1 MKEDLKYEVIMYD
14 DYKEDAFMIIKDENT
29 TSLFADRRYEPIFQ
43 ALRTGPLTVKDLVRR
58 YNEIV
63 FKIVGKMDLS
73 KSEKIDLRDKMYRQE
88 KTIYKYLNKLES
100 HGIITPAG
108 KRFLRGKTAAETLY
122 GRTAKLF
129 YFSDETKKD
138 DLFEE
143 MKLALPIVSK
153 VLSLKQ
159 NNEVISTE
167 CLFKFL
173 TKIFTHLDIERTEM
187 MEKYSEELATMEE
200 EIDYNKLR
208 LALRILE
215 YLFVILKSEEF
226 KKDLQKCY
234 QK

>member
-1 MKEDLKYEVIMYD
+1 MPEDLKYDFIMYD
-14 DYKEDAFMIIKDENT
+14 DYKEDVFMILKAEET
-29 TSLFADRRYEPIFQ
+29 TSLFSDSRYDPIFQ
-43 ALRTGPLTVKDLVRR
+43 ALRTGPLTVKDLVIR

-63 FKIVGKMDLS
+63 FKIVGEMDLS

-100 HGIITPAG
+100 HGIIAPAG

-129 YFSDETKKD
+129 FFSDETKKD

-143 MKLALPIVSK
+143 VRLALPIVSK

-159 NNEVISTE
+159 NEEAISTE
-167 CLFKFL
+167 CLFRLLK
-173 TKIFTHLDIERTEM
+173 KIFKHMDVERTEM
-187 MEKYSEELATMEE
+187 MEKYSEEIVTMGE
-200 EIDYNKLR
+200 EINYNKLR
-208 LALRILE
+208 NALRVLDYI
-215 YLFVILKSEEF
+215 YVILRSEEF

-234 QK
+234 